1 MITAAVSADASQ
13 AIWVALS
20 EQLDRRRAAPIT
32 SVEDALALREQVELA
47 ERFEP
52 LASAG
57 AHTIAQFTDAELRAC
72 LLDVTTYA
80 DRVNGEHYQHP
91 ELRERLQ
98 TIATL
103 TPVLWE
109 ANATAAAAAAEAL
122 SVAPN

>member
-1 MITAAVSADASQ
+1 M
-13 AIWVALS
+13 L
-20 EQLDRRRAAPIT
+20 RPIT

-80 DRVNGEHYQHP
+80 DRVKRRALPAPGAAGAPADDRDAHP
-91 ELRERLQ
+91 GSLGSQRDGRR
-98 TIATL
+98 
-103 TPVLWE
+103 
-109 ANATAAAAAAEAL
+109 
-122 SVAPN
+122 SRR